1 MPSTIN
7 GLWVYLAASPLFG
20 LTLTLMAYGIG
31 YRLYSA
37 AKASPLVNPVLIA
50 IAIAIIIAV
59 LTALQISYQDYFA
72 GGQFIHF
79 LLGPVT
85 VGLAL
90 PLYKQVAKLK
100 RLWLPISLTLI
111 VGVSLASASTVLIA
125 NYLGA
130 SHETLLSL
138 APKSVTTP
146 VAMSISEQI
155 GGVPSLTAFFVI
167 ITGIIGAIFGS
178 SLFRVLRIQDDSV
191 KGIAMG
197 ITAHGIGTARAFQIS
212 AEKGAFSGL
221 AMALAALVAIADG
234 AVGNYNAVSAIL
246 ESLTVN
252 LGNSTQMD
260 FKASENE
267 ICIAFGLGGIATVA
281 THTTSHTF
289 E

>member
-1 MPSTIN
+1 MPNTIN
-7 GLWVYLAASPLFG
+7 GLWVYLSASPLFG

-37 AKASPLVNPVLIA
+37 AKSNPLINPVLIA
-50 IAIAIIIAV
+50 IAIIITV
-59 LTALQISYQDYFA
+59 LTVLHIPYQDYFA

-79 LLGPVT
+79 LLGPAT

-100 RLWLPISLTLI
+100 RLWLPISLALLF
-111 VGVSLASASTVLIA
+111 GVSLASVSTLLIA
-125 NYLGA
+125 KYLGA

-146 VAMSISEQI
+146 VAMSITEQL
-155 GGVPSLTAFFVI
+155 GGVPSLTAVFVI
-167 ITGIIGAIFGS
+167 ITGIIGAIVGS
-178 SLFRVLRIQDDSV
+178 SLCRLLRIQDDSV

-221 AMALAALVAIADG
+221 AMALSALVASLL
-234 AVGNYNAVSAIL
+234 VPWLVSLVI
-246 ESLTVN
+246 
-252 LGNSTQMD
+252 
-260 FKASENE
+260 
-267 ICIAFGLGGIATVA
+267 
-281 THTTSHTF
+281 
-289 E
+289 

>member
-1 MPSTIN
+1 MSWCI
-7 GLWVYLAASPLFG
+7 G
-20 LTLTLMAYGIG
+20 GIT
-31 YRLYSA
+31 
-37 AKASPLVNPVLIA
+37 
-50 IAIAIIIAV
+50 
-59 LTALQISYQDYFA
+59 LTALHISYQDYFA

-79 LLGPVT
+79 LLGPAT

-155 GGVPSLTAFFVI
+155 GGVPSLTAVFVI

-178 SLFRVLRIQDDSV
+178 SLWGLPHTILTPPAPFKSV
-191 KGIAMG
+191 QKK
-197 ITAHGIGTARAFQIS
+197 AHFP
-212 AEKGAFSGL
+212 
-221 AMALAALVAIADG
+221 V
-234 AVGNYNAVSAIL
+234 
-246 ESLTVN
+246 
-252 LGNSTQMD
+252 
-260 FKASENE
+260 
-267 ICIAFGLGGIATVA
+267 
-281 THTTSHTF
+281 
-289 E
+289 

>member
-1 MPSTIN
+1 MPNTIN
-7 GLWVYLAASPLFG
+7 GLWVYLSASPLFG

-37 AKASPLVNPVLIA
+37 AKSNPLINPVLIA
-50 IAIAIIIAV
+50 IAIIITV
-59 LTALQISYQDYFA
+59 LTVLHIPYQDYFA

-79 LLGPVT
+79 LLGPAT

-100 RLWLPISLTLI
+100 RLWLPISLALLF
-111 VGVSLASASTVLIA
+111 GVSLASVSTLLIA
-125 NYLGA
+125 KYLGA

-146 VAMSISEQI
+146 VAMSITEQL
-155 GGVPSLTAFFVI
+155 GGVPSLTAVFVI
-167 ITGIIGAIFGS
+167 ITGIIGAIVGS
-178 SLFRVLRIQDDSV
+178 SLFRLLRIQDDSV

-221 AMALAALVAIADG
+221 AMALSALVASLL
-234 AVGNYNAVSAIL
+234 VPWLVSLVI
-246 ESLTVN
+246 
-252 LGNSTQMD
+252 
-260 FKASENE
+260 
-267 ICIAFGLGGIATVA
+267 
-281 THTTSHTF
+281 
-289 E
+289 

>member
-1 MPSTIN
+1 MPNTIN
-7 GLWVYLAASPLFG
+7 GLWVYLSASPLFG
-20 LTLTLMAYGIG
+20 LTLTLIAYGIG

-37 AKASPLVNPVLIA
+37 AKSNPLINPVL

-59 LTALQISYQDYFA
+59 LTALHISYQDYFA

-79 LLGPVT
+79 LLGPAT

-100 RLWLPISLTLI
+100 RLWLTISLTLI

-125 NYLGA
+125 HYLGA

-146 VAMSISEQI
+146 VAMSICEQI
-155 GGVPSLTAFFVI
+155 GG
-167 ITGIIGAIFGS
+167 
-178 SLFRVLRIQDDSV
+178 V

-221 AMALAALVAIADG
+221 AMALAALVA
-234 AVGNYNAVSAIL
+234 
-246 ESLTVN
+246 SLMVPW
-252 LGNSTQMD
+252 L
-260 FKASENE
+260 
-267 ICIAFGLGGIATVA
+267 
-281 THTTSHTF
+281 TTRLLALF
-289 E
+289 